1 MNKIKGNKEIL
12 TLTLTAIFIA
22 IILVFNFT
30 FLGFIKV
37 GLIEISLIGIPVGV
51 GAVLLGKKSG
61 VILGTTFGILSFAQ
75 CFGMS
80 AFGTALMAINPIYT
94 FIMCIVP
101 RVLMG
106 ALSAWVFQLLKKTK
120 LPQTISSTIA
130 CIVCALTNTI
140 GFVGLF
146 IAFFSRTD
154 FFTSLQTEMG
164 VSNLFAFIVAFVGI
178 NGLVEVLANAVV
190 GAAMSPVIQ
199 RLNRQMRSV
208 K

>member
-12 TLTLTAIFIA
+12 NLTLTAIFIA

-37 GLIEISLIGIPVGV
+37 GVIEISLIGIPVSV
-51 GAVLLGKKSG
+51 GAVLLGKRSG
-61 VILGTTFGILSFAQ
+61 IILGTTFGVLSFAQ

-80 AFGTALMAINPIYT
+80 AFGTALMAINPVYT

-106 ALSAWVFQLLKKTK
+106 GLSAWIFQLLQKTK
-120 LPQTISSTIA
+120 LPQTLSSTIA
-130 CIVCALTNTI
+130 CVACALTNTI
-140 GFVGLF
+140 GFIGLF
-146 IAFFSRTD
+146 IAFFSQTE
-154 FFTSLQTEMG
+154 FFTNLQSEMG

-199 RLNRQMRSV
+199 RLNKQMKSV